1 MEKRRITRREILCLH
16 ILLALAAALYLHG
29 ANFNDSVFSRF
40 TAVIEQDGK
49 TLHRIAFASLS
60 ETETLSVGD
69 TVIEVGPEGA
79 RFVTSPCPDQVC
91 VRAGLCSRAG
101 DTAVCLPQRVS
112 IRITGDG
119 GADAL
124 TG

>member
-1 MEKRRITRREILCLH
+1 MEKRRITRREILCLL

-29 ANFNDSVFSRF
+29 LQRPTGG

-49 TLHRIAFASLS
+49 TLHRVAFASLS

-79 RFVTSPCPDQVC
+79 SFVSSPCPDQVC
-91 VRAGLCSRAG
+91 VEKGKISRTGEAII
-101 DTAVCLPQRVS
+101 CLPHKLTV
-112 IRITGDG
+112 TVEGGGENTLDG
-119 GADAL
+119 ISG
-124 TG
+124 